1 MKLILKEAI
10 KMKNKDLLK
19 YALEALKNS
28 YSPYSNYKVGA
39 AILLKNG
46 KIVKGTNIENASY
59 GLTNCAERS
68 ALFTTYSLGYRK
80 EDILG
85 IAIASLSNEPASP
98 CGACRQVINELMD
111 QDAFV
116 VYGNDLDV
124 VYEMKV
130 KDLLPGAFSKE
141 NL

>member
-1 MKLILKEAI
+1 
-10 KMKNKDLLK
+10 MKNKSLLK

-39 AILLKNG
+39 AVLLKNG

-68 ALFTTYSLGYRK
+68 ALFTTYGLGYRK

-85 IAIASLSNEPASP
+85 IAIASLSSEPASP

-116 VYGNDLDV
+116 VYGNDIGV
-124 VYEMKV
+124 VYEMTV
-130 KDLLPGAFSKE
+130 KDLLPGAFTKE

>member
-1 MKLILKEAI
+1 
-10 KMKNKDLLK
+10 MKNKSLLK
-19 YALEALKNS
+19 YALEALNNS

-46 KIVKGTNIENASY
+46 KIVKGTNIENASF

-68 ALFTTYSLGYRK
+68 ALFTTYGLGYRK

-85 IAIASLSNEPASP
+85 IAIASLSSEPASP
-98 CGACRQVINELMD
+98 CGACRQVISELMD

-116 VYGNDLDV
+116 VYGNDQDV
-124 VYEMKV
+124 VYEMTV
-130 KDLLPGAFSKE
+130 KDLLPVAFSKE

>member
-1 MKLILKEAI
+1 
-10 KMKNKDLLK
+10 MKNKDLLK
-19 YALEALKNS
+19 YALEALENS

-39 AILLKNG
+39 AILLNNG

-68 ALFTTYSLGYRK
+68 ALFTAYSLGYRK
-80 EDILG
+80 DDILG

-98 CGACRQVINELMD
+98 CGACRQVICELMNS
-111 QDAFV
+111 DAFV
-116 VYGNDLDV
+116 VYGNNKNV
-124 VYEMKV
+124 VYEVKV
-130 KDLLPGAFSKE
+130 NELLPSAFSKE

>member
-1 MKLILKEAI
+1 
-10 KMKNKDLLK
+10 MKNKSLLK

-39 AILLKNG
+39 AVLLKNG
-46 KIVKGTNIENASY
+46 KVVKGTNIENASY

-68 ALFTTYSLGYRK
+68 ALFTTYGLGYRK

-85 IAIASLSNEPASP
+85 IAIASLSSEPASP

-116 VYGNDLDV
+116 VYGNDIGV
-124 VYEMKV
+124 VYEMTV
-130 KDLLPGAFSKE
+130 KDLLPGAFTKE

>member
-1 MKLILKEAI
+1 
-10 KMKNKDLLK
+10 MKNKDLLK

-98 CGACRQVINELMD
+98 CGACRQVIQELMD
-111 QDAFV
+111 EESFV
-116 VYGNDLDV
+116 IFGNDQDTI
-124 VYEMKV
+124 YEMKV
-130 KDLLPGAFSKE
+130 KDLLPSAFTKE

>member
-1 MKLILKEAI
+1 
-10 KMKNKDLLK
+10 MKNKSLLK
-19 YALEALKNS
+19 YALEALNNS

-68 ALFTTYSLGYRK
+68 ALFTTYGLGYRK
-80 EDILG
+80 EDIIG
-85 IAIASLSNEPASP
+85 IAIASLSSEPASP
-98 CGACRQVINELMD
+98 CGACRQVISELMD
-111 QDAFV
+111 KDAFV
-116 VYGNDLDV
+116 VYGNDQGV
-124 VYEMKV
+124 VYELTV
-130 KDLLPGAFSKE
+130 KDLLPGVFSKE

>member
-1 MKLILKEAI
+1 MTQEEILKHAF
-10 KMKNKDLLK
+10 KAMDNA
-19 YALEALKNS
+19 YA
-28 YSPYSNYKVGA
+28 PYSNYHVGA
-39 AILLKNG
+39 CVACKDG
-46 KIVKGTNIENASY
+46 SYFYGANIENASY

-85 IAIASLSNEPASP
+85 IAIASLSSEPASP

-116 VYGNDLDV
+116 VYGNDLDI

>member
-1 MKLILKEAI
+1 MNMEQLASLA
-10 KMKNKDLLK
+10 KDAMEK
-19 YALEALKNS
+19 A

-46 KIVKGTNIENASY
+46 KIVKGTNIENASF

-68 ALFTTYSLGYRK
+68 ALFTTYGLGYRK

-85 IAIASLSNEPASP
+85 IAIASLSSEPASP
-98 CGACRQVINELMD
+98 CGACRQVISELMD

-116 VYGNDLDV
+116 VYGNDQDV
-124 VYEMKV
+124 VYEMTV

>member
-1 MKLILKEAI
+1 
-10 KMKNKDLLK
+10 MKNKSLLK
-19 YALEALKNS
+19 YALEALNNS

-39 AILLKNG
+39 AVLLKNG
-46 KIVKGTNIENASY
+46 KIVKGTNIENASF

-68 ALFTTYSLGYRK
+68 ALFTTYGLGYRK

-85 IAIASLSNEPASP
+85 IAIASLSSEPSSP
-98 CGACRQVINELMD
+98 CGACRQVISELMD

-116 VYGNDLDV
+116 VYGNDIDV
-124 VYEMKV
+124 VYEMTV

>member
-1 MKLILKEAI
+1 
-10 KMKNKDLLK
+10 MKNKSLLK

-68 ALFTTYSLGYRK
+68 ALFTTYGLGYRK

-85 IAIASLSNEPASP
+85 IAIASLSSEPASP
-98 CGACRQVINELMD
+98 CGACRQVISELMD
-111 QDAFV
+111 QNAFV
-116 VYGNDLDV
+116 IYGNDKDV
-124 VYEMKV
+124 VYEMSV
-130 KDLLPGAFSKE
+130 KDLLPGVFSKE